1 MRTKLFK
8 EREKHIYRLVNGL
21 ENKTSDFDQL
31 KCIKDEEQEV
41 LVQEKNIKDKQKK
54 YFRKLFREGYE
65 ILSDANRLNIRQEDR
80 N

>member
-31 KCIKDEEQEV
+31 KCIKDEE
-41 LVQEKNIKDKQKK
+41 
-54 YFRKLFREGYE
+54 
-65 ILSDANRLNIRQEDR
+65 
-80 N
+80 